1 MTSINDQ
8 QITAYVEANI
18 GSFHDKRLESL
29 NTLTGPSW

>member
-1 MTSINDQ
+1 MTFISDQ

-29 NTLTGPSW
+29 NILTGPCW